1 MGCITWQRVALRTA
15 DFLIS
20 AVVVLFLLTA
30 GAYSAYALWDNNQVY
45 AAVDNVQGEL
55 LQFKPAAD
63 GENGASFE
71 ELLAIN
77 SDVKAWLTLDNT
89 AIDYP
94 VVQGENNFS
103 YINTDV
109 YGDFALA
116 GSIFL
121 DSDCDGSFN
130 DPYSLLYG
138 HHMENSKMFGDLD
151 LYKDAGVLCNEN
163 TTGDAGP
170 ARPHLPLTNFRLSA
184 GARRPRMRDL
194 RREPAWDS
202 KPERSATIFAQEN
215 ALHLHSDTL
224 DTVRAAGGGAQV
236 LAHVHLFHGVYR
248 CKNHSSGV
256 DDTRRSQ

>member
-1 MGCITWQRVALRTA
+1 M
-15 DFLIS
+15 
-20 AVVVLFLLTA
+20 
-30 GAYSAYALWDNNQVY
+30 
-45 AAVDNVQGEL
+45 DNVQGEL

-121 DSDCDGSFN
+121 DSDCDGSFH

-151 LYKDAGVLCNEN
+151 LYKDEAFFNEN
-163 TTGDAGP
+163 TTGTLVLPDRTYHLQIFACLLVP
-170 ARPHLPLTNFRLSA
+170 ASEGRH
-184 GARRPRMRDL
+184 L
-194 RREPAWDS
+194 RREPVGR
-202 KPERSATIFAQEN
+202 KPERSSTSAQEN

-224 DTVRAAGGGAQV
+224 DTVRAREGAQV
-236 LAHVHLFHGVYR
+236 LAMSTCSTEFTDARTILLAWM
-248 CKNHSSGV
+248 
-256 DDTRRSQ
+256 TTPEQ

>member
-103 YINTDV
+103 YINT
-109 YGDFALA
+109 
-116 GSIFL
+116 
-121 DSDCDGSFN
+121 
-130 DPYSLLYG
+130 
-138 HHMENSKMFGDLD
+138 
-151 LYKDAGVLCNEN
+151 
-163 TTGDAGP
+163 T
-170 ARPHLPLTNFRLSA
+170 
-184 GARRPRMRDL
+184 
-194 RREPAWDS
+194 
-202 KPERSATIFAQEN
+202 
-215 ALHLHSDTL
+215 
-224 DTVRAAGGGAQV
+224 
-236 LAHVHLFHGVYR
+236 
-248 CKNHSSGV
+248 
-256 DDTRRSQ
+256 

>member
-1 MGCITWQRVALRTA
+1 MGCITWQRVALRPA

-121 DSDCDGSFN
+121 DSDCDGSFH

-138 HHMENSKMFGDLD
+138 HHMVSGQMFGDLEK
-151 LYKDAGVLCNEN
+151 YQDAAFLREHRTGTLLLPDGACTLEVFACLLVPASEEHIFRPEHWQEDVSPLLDWAEGEALCWE
-163 TTGDAGP
+163 TTD
-170 ARPHLPLTNFRLSA
+170 RPQR
-184 GARRPRMRDL
+184 
-194 RREPAWDS
+194 
-202 KPERSATIFAQEN
+202 
-215 ALHLHSDTL
+215 
-224 DTVRAAGGGAQV
+224 V
-236 LAHVHLFHGVYR
+236 LAMST
-248 CKNHSSGV
+248 CSSAFTDARTVVLAAIQEG
-256 DDTRRSQ
+256 

>member
-1 MGCITWQRVALRTA
+1 M
-15 DFLIS
+15 
-20 AVVVLFLLTA
+20 
-30 GAYSAYALWDNNQVY
+30 
-45 AAVDNVQGEL
+45 DNVQGEL

-121 DSDCDGSFN
+121 DSDCDGSFH

-138 HHMENSKMFGDLD
+138 HHMENSKMLEI
-151 LYKDAGVLCNEN
+151 LTC
-163 TTGDAGP
+163 TRTRRSSTRTPP
-170 ARPHLPLTNFRLSA
+170 ARWSCPTAPTTYKFSPVCWCP
-184 GARRPRMRDL
+184 RPRM
-194 RREPAWDS
+194 P
-202 KPERSATIFAQEN
+202 
-215 ALHLHSDTL
+215 
-224 DTVRAAGGGAQV
+224 
-236 LAHVHLFHGVYR
+236 
-248 CKNHSSGV
+248 SS
-256 DDTRRSQ
+256 T

>member
-121 DSDCDGSFN
+121 DSDCDGQLPRSVF
-130 DPYSLLYG
+130 
-138 HHMENSKMFGDLD
+138 
-151 LYKDAGVLCNEN
+151 AAV
-163 TTGDAGP
+163 
-170 ARPHLPLTNFRLSA
+170 RPPH
-184 GARRPRMRDL
+184 GKQQDV
-194 RREPAWDS
+194 W
-202 KPERSATIFAQEN
+202 RS
-215 ALHLHSDTL
+215 
-224 DTVRAAGGGAQV
+224 
-236 LAHVHLFHGVYR
+236 
-248 CKNHSSGV
+248 
-256 DDTRRSQ
+256 

>member
-121 DSDCDGSFN
+121 DSDCDGSFH

-138 HHMENSKMFGDLD
+138 HHMENSKMFGDLQR
-151 LYKDAGVLCNEN
+151 EHHRH
-163 TTGDAGP
+163 AGP

-184 GARRPRMRDL
+184 GARVRGCHL
-194 RREPAWDS
+194 RREPVGR
-202 KPERSATIFAQEN
+202 KPERSARFRTGE
-215 ALHLHSDTL
+215 
-224 DTVRAAGGGAQV
+224 RAAPA
-236 LAHVHLFHGVYR
+236 L
-248 CKNHSSGV
+248 
-256 DDTRRSQ
+256 

>member
-45 AAVDNVQGEL
+45 AAVDNVQV
-55 LQFKPAAD
+55 KPAAD

-121 DSDCDGSFN
+121 DSD
-130 DPYSLLYG
+130 
-138 HHMENSKMFGDLD
+138 
-151 LYKDAGVLCNEN
+151 
-163 TTGDAGP
+163 
-170 ARPHLPLTNFRLSA
+170 
-184 GARRPRMRDL
+184 
-194 RREPAWDS
+194 
-202 KPERSATIFAQEN
+202 
-215 ALHLHSDTL
+215 
-224 DTVRAAGGGAQV
+224 
-236 LAHVHLFHGVYR
+236 
-248 CKNHSSGV
+248 
-256 DDTRRSQ
+256 